1 MEREMTKSRK
11 KFDAAF
17 KAKIALEALRED
29 ATVPE
34 LHALKLGELRK
45 DNPDG
50 IFHLLVRVLLDP
62 VASSLHVA
70 GGDAKEQRAAA
81 RFLPQSLLRALP
93 KQRQLQLAHRSL
105 HAEQQAIIGMAS
117 IVDSVLVDDD
127 GPDQSAELDQR
138 MPVAAVAGEPG
149 DFDREYGANAAL
161 ADRRQQPLEARPRD
175 AAARAA
181 EIVVDDLDG
190 SPTELFGATSETVL
204 APQALLVVHKLIG
217 RRLADV
223 DEGAAG
229 EMVSR
234 DLGHRR
240 PPRPSAPPRSRA
252 AASRPTPPTGPAER
266 ESAPS
271 GARPLRT
278 DLAVEPWRCASCLAS
293 SIPESDR
300 RGSMETLWCAADSC
314 VIQAGIQAT
323 VPSG

>member
-50 IFHLLVRVLLDP
+50 ILHLLVRVLLDP

-81 RFLPQSLLRALP
+81 RFLPQRLLRALP

-149 DFDREYGANAAL
+149 GFDREYGANAAT
-161 ADRRQQPLEARPRD
+161 RRSPPATARSP
-175 AAARAA
+175 AA
-181 EIVVDDLDG
+181 
-190 SPTELFGATSETVL
+190 
-204 APQALLVVHKLIG
+204 
-217 RRLADV
+217 
-223 DEGAAG
+223 
-229 EMVSR
+229 
-234 DLGHRR
+234 
-240 PPRPSAPPRSRA
+240 
-252 AASRPTPPTGPAER
+252 
-266 ESAPS
+266 
-271 GARPLRT
+271 
-278 DLAVEPWRCASCLAS
+278 
-293 SIPESDR
+293 
-300 RGSMETLWCAADSC
+300 
-314 VIQAGIQAT
+314 
-323 VPSG
+323 